1 MSADFKQRI
10 LREQVRLAMEQLPTM
25 QGASLIVALVL
36 CYTIRY
42 TVPYENILVWGAL
55 VLFVSLLRVALYQ
68 RFSKVRNGSF
78 SAGPWE
84 NAYLILTLISGT
96 SWGLSAFP
104 ESVKLQISNSRHYC
118 GNYLQ

>member
-78 SAGPWE
+78 FCRAVGERLSHSDLDFGHILGALV
-84 NAYLILTLISGT
+84 YLN
-96 SWGLSAFP
+96 P
-104 ESVKLQISNSRHYC
+104 
-118 GNYLQ
+118 